1 MYSSGER
8 KYSIDEIQLARGTRE
23 RLPTAPAK
31 LIAYILKHYFFAETT
46 GLQQKV

>member
-1 MYSSGER
+1 MRSSLLAGRESDCLR
-8 KYSIDEIQLARGTRE
+8 HQLS
-23 RLPTAPAK
+23 